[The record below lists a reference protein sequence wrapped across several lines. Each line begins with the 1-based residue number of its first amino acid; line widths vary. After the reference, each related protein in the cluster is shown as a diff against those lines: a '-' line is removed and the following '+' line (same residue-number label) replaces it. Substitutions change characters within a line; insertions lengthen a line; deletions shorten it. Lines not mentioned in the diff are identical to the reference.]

1 MFRNVRFYRL
11 DNDWPDDESAVSE
24 ALGNAAFAP
33 CGPLTERSSGWVPPA
48 ANAGDSLARRVNGA
62 DLLLLRSQSRVLP
75 PAAVNEQL
83 EVRIAEFTDRM
94 QQPPGAREKKRLKAE
109 TRDELLPQALL
120 RSDRV
125 WGFVDI
131 GRKIIG
137 VDALQP
143 AAADRFLRRLRAA
156 FGDLDIKPL
165 QFREPVAG
173 LLTRIMLGNAPGQ
186 FVVGKECRMQDAADP
201 RSVVR
206 WTGFDLTE
214 KTIRNHVAEGMHL
227 THLAV
232 DYDNVLNVVIDE
244 NGVLSKLRFLGM
256 DDAGDDHDDPV
267 ARQDAEFVLITG
279 TLRLLLA
286 DLETLLGGTG
296 QQ

>member
-11 DNDWPDDESAVSE
+11 DSDWPNDEALVSE
-24 ALGNAAFAP
+24 ALANATFEP

-48 ANAGDSLARRVNGA
+48 PDAGDDLARRVNGA
-62 DLLLLRSQSRVLP
+62 DLLKLRSQSRVLP

-83 EVRIAEFTDRM
+83 EERIAEFTDRM
-94 QQPPGAREKKRLKAE
+94 QQPPSARDKKRLKAE
-109 TRDELLPQALL
+109 TRDELLPKALL
-120 RSDRV
+120 RSDRI
-125 WGFVDI
+125 WGFYDP
-131 GRKIIG
+131 KNQLIG

-156 FGDLDIKPL
+156 FGDLAIQPL
-165 QFREPVAG
+165 QFQQPVAG
-173 LLTRIMLGNAPGQ
+173 LLTRIMLGNAPAQ
-186 FVVGKECRMQDAADP
+186 FAVGKECRMQDAADS

-206 WTGFDLTE
+206 WKGFDLTE
-214 KTIRNHVAEGMHL
+214 KTIRNHVAEGMRL
-227 THLAV
+227 THLAIE
-232 DYDNVLNVVIDE
+232 YDNILSVVIDE

-256 DDAGDDHDDPV
+256 DDAGDDHGDPV

-286 DLETLLGGTG
+286 DLRKLLGGFG
-296 QQ
+296 